1 MALTSNPLVNPGAYN
16 VISVAGVV
24 SPGLVRVSGG
34 ERVYDLDIKEAPGSQ
49 GSTITYRG
57 WKASDGITL
66 YFFFWER
73 EQIDVFFATFLPLF
87 QIDANKSAPKP
98 VDVFHPVLNAN
109 QINSVLT
116 KKIGQLTPEDKLG
129 WSLTIEVV
137 EYRLAPKKN
146 ATSTPKSSNGTA
158 PGTGKAAG
166 KPTALD
172 EQDRQIAAL
181 MEQAR
186 RPI

>member
-1 MALTSNPLVNPGAYN
+1 MALTSNPLVNPGAFDR
-16 VISVAGVV
+16 ISVAGVV
-24 SPGLVRVSGG
+24 NPGLVRVSGG
-34 ERVYDLDIKEAPGSQ
+34 ERVYDWDVKEAPGSQ

-57 WKASDGITL
+57 WKISDGISL
-66 YFFFWER
+66 YFFFWNR
-73 EQIDVFFATFLPLF
+73 EQIDSFFSQFLPLF
-87 QIDANKSAPKP
+87 QLDANKTAPKP

-109 QINSVLT
+109 GITSVVA

-129 WSLTIEVV
+129 WSLTVEVL
-137 EYRLAPKKN
+137 EYRPAPKKN

-158 PGTGKAAG
+158 PGTGKEAG
-166 KPTALD
+166 KPTAMD
-172 EQDRQIAAL
+172 EQDKQIAAL